1 MEKIKNVE
9 FLIVGNPKK
18 LNVVR
23 SSLAA
28 ETLVLIDTT
37 DDGIYISELISEL
50 VFNGVKHIPIK
61 IYTDSKSLDDALKSK
76 KNVTEKRLR
85 IDIAILQKLLELKIV
100 SKLHCIDV
108 RCRLANALMKKGAS
122 LKELLDIYYKKEFYQ
137 YKFNWQF
144 FILFLEYCP
153 NSTDN
158 QTMEM

>member
-50 VFNGVKHIPIK
+50 VFNGVKHIPIE

-76 KNVTEKRLR
+76 KNVIEKRLR

-137 YKFNWQF
+137 YKFN
-144 FILFLEYCP
+144 
-153 NSTDN
+153 
-158 QTMEM
+158 

>member
-50 VFNGVKHIPIK
+50 VFNGVKHIPTE
-61 IYTDSKSLDDALKSK
+61 IYADSKSLYDAFKLK

-85 IDIAILQKLLELKIV
+85 IDITILQELLELKIV
-100 SKLHCIDV
+100 SKLHCSLLRYI
-108 RCRLANALMKKGAS
+108 RCQLTNALMKKGAS
-122 LKELLDIYYKKEFYQ
+122 WKELLY
-137 YKFNWQF
+137 
-144 FILFLEYCP
+144 ILQKGIL
-153 NSTDN
+153 
-158 QTMEM
+158 QI